1 MNLTSLFAV
10 SLYNYSKS
18 VNSSAVEYL
27 ILAALIYFM
36 FFLAHSG
43 MTMLCGNAV
52 QQLKAVTSSYFRCMG
67 KKTKIELLELNT
79 LPNNADN
86 QITFSYN
93 EFREPLIMVSD

>member
-18 VNSSAVEYL
+18 VNSSTVEYL
-27 ILAALIYFM
+27 ILAALTYFM
-36 FFLAHSG
+36 LFLMHSG
-43 MTMLCGNAV
+43 MTMLCGKSV
-52 QQLKAVTSSYFRCMG
+52 KQLKAVTSSYSRCMG
-67 KKTKIELLELNT
+67 KKSKIELIELNT

-86 QITFSYN
+86 QIKFSYN